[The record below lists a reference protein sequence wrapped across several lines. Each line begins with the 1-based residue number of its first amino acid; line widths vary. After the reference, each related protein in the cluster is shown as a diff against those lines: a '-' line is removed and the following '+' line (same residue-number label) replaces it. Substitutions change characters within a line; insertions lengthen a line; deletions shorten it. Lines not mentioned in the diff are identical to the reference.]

1 MKKTEMEGYILKN
14 YYKLQSP
21 SFFKFQYV
29 FLDSEDYLA
38 DQLFIKYK
46 VTVDFGDEY
55 VKENSPYHV
64 IFCKIR
70 KRDEKKFLDALSE
83 MYDKMLLMGYKDYQE
98 VCDNFIRVVEKNEKE
113 TITIL
118 QKERNSL
125 AEENMWRQSLPN
137 AEYRYILPR
146 IFYVSDIHLE
156 HRVLNA
162 ECQSWEDI
170 IYLTQRIVDDIVADS
185 HGLLLIGG
193 DVSSDFSLYQLF
205 VRLLSQK
212 RKRVVFVLGNHELW
226 SFPGLSLDEIVEKY
240 RTLLSEYGMTL
251 LHNEVLYKK
260 DGLSFRGE
268 VKRISYEELCQLDE
282 KEITRI
288 TGYSFPIYK
297 NKGL

>member
-1 MKKTEMEGYILKN
+1 MYNKRLKILSICEDFVYKLLQNVVSCAIFILEYCLKN

-113 TITIL
+113 
-118 QKERNSL
+118 K
-125 AEENMWRQSLPN
+125 
-137 AEYRYILPR
+137 
-146 IFYVSDIHLE
+146 
-156 HRVLNA
+156 
-162 ECQSWEDI
+162 
-170 IYLTQRIVDDIVADS
+170 
-185 HGLLLIGG
+185 
-193 DVSSDFSLYQLF
+193 
-205 VRLLSQK
+205 
-212 RKRVVFVLGNHELW
+212 
-226 SFPGLSLDEIVEKY
+226 
-240 RTLLSEYGMTL
+240 
-251 LHNEVLYKK
+251 
-260 DGLSFRGE
+260 
-268 VKRISYEELCQLDE
+268 
-282 KEITRI
+282 
-288 TGYSFPIYK
+288 
-297 NKGL
+297 

>member
-113 TITIL
+113 KQHGFTL
-118 QKERNSL
+118 
-125 AEENMWRQSLPN
+125 
-137 AEYRYILPR
+137 
-146 IFYVSDIHLE
+146 DIHSTPQYNTCICNYW
-156 HRVLNA
+156 R
-162 ECQSWEDI
+162 C
-170 IYLTQRIVDDIVADS
+170 
-185 HGLLLIGG
+185 
-193 DVSSDFSLYQLF
+193 
-205 VRLLSQK
+205 K
-212 RKRVVFVLGNHELW
+212 
-226 SFPGLSLDEIVEKY
+226 
-240 RTLLSEYGMTL
+240 
-251 LHNEVLYKK
+251 
-260 DGLSFRGE
+260 
-268 VKRISYEELCQLDE
+268 
-282 KEITRI
+282 
-288 TGYSFPIYK
+288 
-297 NKGL
+297 

>member
-98 VCDNFIRVVEKNEKE
+98 VCDNFIRVVVIKYFICFSSMIF
-113 TITIL
+113 T
-118 QKERNSL
+118 SFF
-125 AEENMWRQSLPN
+125 
-137 AEYRYILPR
+137 ILPY
-146 IFYVSDIHLE
+146 FIH
-156 HRVLNA
+156 
-162 ECQSWEDI
+162 
-170 IYLTQRIVDDIVADS
+170 
-185 HGLLLIGG
+185 
-193 DVSSDFSLYQLF
+193 SLYQN
-205 VRLLSQK
+205 LL
-212 RKRVVFVLGNHELW
+212 
-226 SFPGLSLDEIVEKY
+226 
-240 RTLLSEYGMTL
+240 
-251 LHNEVLYKK
+251 
-260 DGLSFRGE
+260 
-268 VKRISYEELCQLDE
+268 
-282 KEITRI
+282 
-288 TGYSFPIYK
+288 
-297 NKGL
+297 